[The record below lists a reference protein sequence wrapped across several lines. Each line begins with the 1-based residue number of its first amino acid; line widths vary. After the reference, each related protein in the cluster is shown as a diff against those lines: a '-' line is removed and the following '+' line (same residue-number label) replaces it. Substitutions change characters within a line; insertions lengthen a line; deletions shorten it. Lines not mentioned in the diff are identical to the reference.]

1 MFQNSI
7 NRRFAILHEIEKYLT
22 EAESSKATA
31 YSHLAGNGE
40 TAALEAKLCSLY
52 GAMHALCVDSATN
65 GLMYLLMATGLQRC
79 DILTTPL
86 SFGGT
91 IAGAL
96 ALDCKFYFAPIDT
109 TSLNLNV
116 NAVPGILDSNKKI
129 KAIITTEF
137 SGNSY
142 DMRTL
147 NQICEKQGIWHFVD
161 SAQSLGYDY
170 GINNIADYN
179 DAMVVSF
186 GSGKQVFA
194 GGEGGA
200 IITNN
205 TELYKKLISI
215 CQHPHRQERDCGI
228 GLSTELSLNGR
239 MHPLAAIIANKTF
252 ESGLHELTQ
261 KRKVMIDV
269 LDRLSR
275 LKSVSCILNQNGGT
289 FYHCPFVVENECNF
303 KKEFADSPLAD
314 EYYYTKACFVPI
326 PEQLV
331 RIGEGYR
338 IGFYDGD
345 NIEKTLKQ
353 LYLLH
358 PKN

>member
-1 MFQNSI
+1 MVKNTI
-7 NRRFAILHEIEKYLT
+7 IRRLAILHEIEKYLT
-22 EAESSKATA
+22 DAESDKATA
-31 YSHLAGNGE
+31 YSHLAGNGA

-52 GAMHALCVDSATN
+52 GAKYALCVSSATN
-65 GLMYLLMATGLQRC
+65 GLMYLLMAAGLQKS

-96 ALDCKFYFAPIDT
+96 ALDCRFYFAEIDYS
-109 TSLNLNV
+109 SLNIDAGSLANLFDE
-116 NAVPGILDSNKKI
+116 NPQIQAVV
-129 KAIITTEF
+129 ATEF
-137 SGNSY
+137 AGNSY
-142 DMRTL
+142 DMEVL
-147 NQICEKQGIWHFVD
+147 NHICEQRGIWHFVD
-161 SAQSLGYDY
+161 SAQSLGYNY
-170 GINNIADYN
+170 GISNIADYN

-186 GSGKQVFA
+186 GTGKTVSA

-205 TELYKKLISI
+205 LELYQKLMSI

-228 GLSTELSLNGR
+228 GLSSELALNGR
-239 MHPLAAIIANKTF
+239 IHPIAAIIANKTF
-252 ESGLHELTQ
+252 ENGLQELAQ

-289 FYHCPFVVENECNF
+289 FYHCPFVVENESNF
-303 KKEFADSPLAD
+303 KKEFAKSPLAG
-314 EYYYTKACFVPI
+314 EYYYTKASFIQI

-345 NIEKTLKQ
+345 NLEKTLKQ